1 MKSKLESDLI
11 SDPDHFGVL
20 LGARTNIDPQVLC
33 LDYLLS
39 FGIVEQMNWFPSNDA
54 VHRPRLRPDG
64 HALPNE
70 LLWIPAA
77 DSLCVNET
85 IVVDVRNDQS
95 DLISMPSQ
103 HHTHRGVGV
112 LAQDQIAMQ
121 ICGHGIA
128 EGFGV
133 VSDDLLN
140 GFFVAGNARRFDKR
154 F

>member
-1 MKSKLESDLI
+1 MDWLAGD
-11 SDPDHFGVL
+11 
-20 LGARTNIDPQVLC
+20 
-33 LDYLLS
+33 
-39 FGIVEQMNWFPSNDA
+39 DA
-54 VHRPRLRPDG
+54 VYRPLLRPNG
-64 HALPNE
+64 HALPNQ
-70 LLWIPAA
+70 LLWIPTT
-77 DSLCVNET
+77 DGLCVNET

-103 HHTHRGVGV
+103 HHTHRSVGV

-133 VSDDLLN
+133 VPDDLLN